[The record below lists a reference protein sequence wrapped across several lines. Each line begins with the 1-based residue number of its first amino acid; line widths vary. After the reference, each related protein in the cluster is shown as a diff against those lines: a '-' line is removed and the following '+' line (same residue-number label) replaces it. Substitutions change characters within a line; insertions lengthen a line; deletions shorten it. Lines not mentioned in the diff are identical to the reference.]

1 MNYNDFV
8 SKQKTKLI
16 APAGYGKTYTIAK
29 CLEFTK
35 GKQLILTHTHAG
47 VASIKEK
54 INSIVSVSASSYNI
68 ETISSFAQRYV
79 INLYNRDEIPQQ
91 NDHNYHSWIIEKATE
106 LFDLNNVKDI
116 IRASYSGLFIDE
128 YQDCTIPQ
136 HKMIMKLSDILP
148 IHIVGDPL
156 QGIFNFNGE
165 LVDFE
170 HDLNDFEEF
179 PSLETPWRWNN
190 AENETLGKCLKKIRV
205 DLIESNYIDFSSYD
219 VINFILV
226 DNEEDKYTPKTIY
239 NREIWKIV
247 NDPTKNVLVLDPISS
262 NIDRRINF
270 IKNFK
275 NSFRIIESIDS
286 DEFYKL
292 ADMVDSLVTE
302 FKFELLRE
310 ILEKIFRKKD
320 IDRWFNNNGVKRK
333 KDPSENVILSK
344 INDYIEKAKIEKNL
358 INIKNILLEIKN
370 TLNCVCYRKE
380 LFHSLLRA
388 IDQALLQNIS
398 VYDAMVQNRNNIR
411 REGRKIYGKCIGT
424 TLLTKG
430 LEFDTVAILDA
441 HKFSDKK
448 NLYVALTRGAKEVI
462 VFSDTRNISFVA

>member
-54 INSIVSVSASSYNI
+54 INSIISVSASFYNV

-79 INLYNRDEIPQQ
+79 INLYNGTDLPQQ
-91 NDHNYHSWIIEKATE
+91 DDRNYHSWIIEKATE
-106 LFDLNNVKDI
+106 LFDINNVRDI
-116 IRASYSGLFIDE
+116 IRASYSGVFIDE

-190 AENETLGKCLKKIRV
+190 AGNETLGKCLKKIRV
-205 DLIESNYIDFSSYD
+205 DLIECNYIDFSSYD
-219 VINFILV
+219 VIKFIDV
-226 DNEEDKYTPKTIY
+226 DNEEDKYTPKTTY
-239 NREIWKIV
+239 NKKIWEIV

-292 ADMVDSLVTE
+292 ADMVDSLINE

-310 ILEKIFRKKD
+310 ISKRIFKKTD
-320 IDRWFNNNGVKRK
+320 IDTWFNNNGVKIK
-333 KDPSENVILSK
+333 KDPSENVKLSK
-344 INDYIEKAKIEKNL
+344 IKNYIEKAKTEKKL
-358 INIKNILLEIKN
+358 INIKNILYEIKN
-370 TLNCVCYRKE
+370 TLHCECYRKE
-380 LFHSLLRA
+380 LLHSLLCT
-388 IDQALLQNIS
+388 IDQAHIQKIP
-398 VYDAMVQNRNNIR
+398 VYNAMVQNRNNIR

-430 LEFDTVAILDA
+430 LEFDTVVILDA
-441 HKFSDKK
+441 HKFSDIK
-448 NLYVALTRGAKEVI
+448 NIYVALTRGCKEVI
-462 VFSDTRNISFVA
+462 VFSKTKKITFS

>member
-148 IHIVGDPL
+148 THIVGDPL
-156 QGIFNFNGE
+156 QGIFNFNGD
-165 LVDFE
+165 LVNFE

-179 PSLETPWRWNN
+179 PPLEIPWRWNN
-190 AENETLGKCLKKIRV
+190 AGNEPLGNCLKKIRE
-205 DLIESNYIDFSSYD
+205 DLIENRYIDFSNYD
-219 VINFILV
+219 TIKFILV
-226 DNEEDKYTPKTIY
+226 KDTDKYKLNTSY
-239 NREIWKIV
+239 NTELWKIV

-286 DEFYKL
+286 DEVYKL
-292 ADMVDSLVTE
+292 ADMVDSLITE
-302 FKFELLRE
+302 FKFELLRKL
-310 ILEKIFRKKD
+310 LEKTFKITD
-320 IDRWFNNNGVKRK
+320 INTWFNKNGVKIK
-333 KDPSENVILSK
+333 KDSLEKMKLSK
-344 INDYIEKAKIEKNL
+344 ITKHIEKAKTEKNL

-430 LEFDTVAILDA
+430 LEFDTVVILDA
-441 HKFSDKK
+441 HKFPDIK
-448 NLYVALTRGAKEVI
+448 NIYVALTRGCKEVI
-462 VFSDTRNISFVA
+462 VFSETREITFS